1 MFTARLVPLSAELVH
16 TACSQLDLCLSLPS
30 SFAPRVHSSKARAE
44 NTRVAPPPGRCRV
57 LSRGLS
63 VTALSSL
70 NPDDDFTLMCRSH
83 NLVLSGGGF
92 GAAAALCR
100 RAAGIRGRVIAPS
113 GFLYKKA
120 RRLYPVNETTFIDM
134 CTGPWCT
141 PRPPPPLLSPTA
153 WREFETALGREFVY
167 VTGRFHR
174 EEGTFKEMV
183 GNFKSR
189 LLEIGFRDS
198 EVHAYGGTGFPDFIL
213 NDGRWDRH
221 LEFLHDPESGT
232 GPGALAA
239 LGTGFGNRF

>member
-1 MFTARLVPLSAELVH
+1 MRRSLRRAHVFTARLVPLSAELVH

-120 RRLYPVNETTFIDM
+120 RRLYPLTKPPSLTCAQARGACPVR
-134 CTGPWCT
+134 
-141 PRPPPPLLSPTA
+141 RPPFSP
-153 WREFETALGREFVY
+153 RQPGENSRP
-167 VTGRFHR
+167 RSD
-174 EEGTFKEMV
+174 
-183 GNFKSR
+183 GNSF
-189 LLEIGFRDS
+189 
-198 EVHAYGGTGFPDFIL
+198 T
-213 NDGRWDRH
+213 
-221 LEFLHDPESGT
+221 
-232 GPGALAA
+232 
-239 LGTGFGNRF
+239 